1 MIVELPSIWSSR
13 FILSP
18 RLWYFKSVIDWSDL
32 MENHITKHMNLVP
45 SLPRP
50 IPHSEHPIA
59 YRNQT
64 VYRVK
69 FLHHLQLPPQTWSSS
84 KRTTTGSSATPS
96 EHGFSTPSNYESPY
110 TPPSSCMSSPINLGS
125 PQLPAS
131 SIKVIEEGELP
142 IFDFRLKEGKFM

>member
-1 MIVELPSIWSSR
+1 MV
-13 FILSP
+13 
-18 RLWYFKSVIDWSDL
+18 
-32 MENHITKHMNLVP
+32 LVP

-50 IPHSEHPIA
+50 IPHSEHPTA

-69 FLHHLQLPPQTWSSS
+69 FLHHLQLPQTWLSS

-96 EHGFSTPSNYESPY
+96 EYGLSTPSNYESPY

-131 SIKVIEEGELP
+131 SVKVIEEGELP
-142 IFDFRLKEGKFM
+142 IFEFRLQKGKSMQMKDVDCVITKS